1 MNAIIVSDLHLGSQY
16 FFHQSF
22 ENFLKNIPRDCE
34 LILNGDVIDNPKK
47 KLQPSHKQILNRIEK
62 ISYRQK
68 VIWVRGNHE
77 NGFSPNGFKHIHF
90 KTYYNI
96 EDRLLIAHG
105 YDFDEIMPRS
115 QIFIRS
121 FKLMYDLRIKFG
133 SKPVHVAHYAKKFER
148 LYKVLRDNVMKNAV
162 ICAKENGYETVICGH
177 THYPEDRVVNGIRYM
192 NTGAWT
198 ESPAFYLRVIGDE
211 MTLKKIDHS
220 KYAQSPFPPP
230 SCHREV

>member
-16 FFHQSF
+16 FLHQGF
-22 ENFLKNIPRDCE
+22 ENFLKGIPEDCE

-47 KLQPSHKQILNRIEK
+47 KLQPSHKQILKLIEQV
-62 ISYRQK
+62 SCRQK

-77 NGFSPNGFKHIHF
+77 NGFAPNGFKHIHF
-90 KTYYNI
+90 KSYYTL

-105 YDFDEIMPRS
+105 YDFDEIMPRT

-121 FKLMYDLRIKFG
+121 FKLMHDLMIKFG
-133 SKPVHVAHYAKKFER
+133 STPVHVAHYAKKFER

-162 ICAKENGYETVICGH
+162 NCAKKNGYEAVICGH
-177 THYPEDRVVNGIRYM
+177 THYPEDRIINGIRYM

-211 MTLKKIDHS
+211 MTLKKIDDS
-220 KYAQSPFPPP
+220 
-230 SCHREV
+230 